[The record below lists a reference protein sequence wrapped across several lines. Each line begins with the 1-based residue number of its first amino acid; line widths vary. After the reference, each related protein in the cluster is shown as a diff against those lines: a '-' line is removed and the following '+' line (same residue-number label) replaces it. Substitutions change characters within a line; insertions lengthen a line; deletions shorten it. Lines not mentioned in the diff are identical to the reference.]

1 MGLLRRVCLFVLVV
15 LLVACGGEDGETTT
29 MPADSDATV
38 TDGEGAGSG
47 EITNREDLVAAAT
60 TQFDSFLA
68 RDDETYFEL
77 LSATC
82 RERLGFAAVVGHLD
96 GRHFTAG
103 LDGVDMTALSVSD
116 VVIEGGGDT
125 ARVNLVIDGPSGEQF
140 REVLPHTWLFED
152 GGWHMDDCADF
163 REAQGGLEGVGT
175 DRNEP
180 LPLGGVADVKGWL
193 VALTSVTSDGEDF
206 IVETGGSPAAE
217 GNQLFTAQISIT
229 YNGSEP
235 SIVVGDELAVSMVN
249 GDTVYG
255 DEADCGTTDHNLYLD
270 PATSVG
276 PGELAGNP
284 IICREV
290 VAEHSSG
297 LLLRVKHIPTGGEW
311 WFSLAG

>member
-15 LLVACGGEDGETTT
+15 ALVACGGEGAETTT
-29 MPADSDATV
+29 TPEAFDATV
-38 TDGEGAGSG
+38 TGGEGVG
-47 EITNREDLVAAAT
+47 EITDSDDLVAAAT
-60 TQFDSFLA
+60 TQFESFLA
-68 RDDETYFEL
+68 RDDEIYFDL
-77 LSATC
+77 LSAAC

-103 LDGVDMTALSVSD
+103 LDGVDMTALSVAD
-116 VVIEGGGDT
+116 VVIEGGGDIAT
-125 ARVNLVIDGPSGEQF
+125 VSLVIDGPSGEQF
-140 REVLPHTWLFED
+140 RESLPHAWLFED

-175 DRNEP
+175 DRNAP
-180 LPLGGVADVKGWL
+180 LPLGGVADVNGWL
-193 VALTSVTSDGEDF
+193 VALTSVTPDGEEF
-206 IVETGGSPAAE
+206 IIETGGSPATE
-217 GNQLFTAQISIT
+217 GNQLFTAQIGIN

-235 SIVVGDELAVSMVN
+235 SIVVGEELAIAMVN

-270 PATSVG
+270 PTTSVG

-284 IICREV
+284 IICREI
-290 VAEHSSG
+290 ATEHSAG
-297 LLLRVKHIPTGGEW
+297 LLLRITHIPTDGEW